1 MTDSDPKP
9 TPSRAARWADL
20 GPRLISGLVM
30 AGGGLV
36 LIWAGGWWFAGL
48 AIVAAGLMVWE
59 LAAML
64 AAPPGRAMPARGLGL
79 LAGGG
84 LLAALVLAQVWPG
97 QGGGVGYWGW
107 GWGGLLLLL
116 PALASPLVPM
126 RDRLLFVLYS
136 LAVLQA
142 AYGLVSFRAD
152 HGVLWLA
159 WLVAVVV
166 VTDIAGYFAG
176 KAFGGPKFWP
186 RISPKKT
193 WSGTV
198 AGWIGAAL
206 VGLAFGQFTTAGP
219 DLPWISAALAL
230 AAQMGDIAES
240 AIKRRAG
247 VKDSS
252 RLIPGHGGLL
262 DRFDGL
268 LGAALLML
276 LVAQVVDV
284 PVVRF

>member
-9 TPSRAARWADL
+9 TASRAARWADL

-48 AIVAAGLMVWE
+48 AIAAAGLMVWE

-64 AAPPGRAMPARGLGL
+64 AAPGKALPARGLGL
-79 LAGGG
+79 LAGAG

-126 RDRLLFVLYS
+126 QGRLLFVIYS

-159 WLVAVVV
+159 WLVALVV

-176 KAFGGPKFWP
+176 KALGGPKFWP

-193 WSGTV
+193 WSGTI

-206 VGLAFGQFTTAGP
+206 VGFAFGQFTTAGP

-276 LVAQVVDV
+276 LVAQLVDV